1 MDSTGGT
8 VGTVALAHSVVGS
21 GSPVL
26 FIHGATA
33 SGTFEWGRLADALRA
48 EHRCV
53 LPDLRGHGHSPLPA
67 EPITTDAI
75 CADLRA
81 LRGELGIERPHVI
94 GFSFGAETALWLEL
108 TEPGVARSLTLIS
121 PGTGRPA
128 DYRMPSITW
137 MEKGWPPRLR
147 ALHEEAHGPEH
158 WRLLLRALQDDSA
171 TRAEFPV
178 EQLASVR
185 CPVLLVS
192 GENDEPT
199 RRAQARR
206 FADANAGARLAV
218 VAGAGHAAHHE
229 RPEAVH
235 PLVREF
241 LAAVDGHALEE

>member
-1 MDSTGGT
+1 M
-8 VGTVALAHSVVGS
+8 
-21 GSPVL
+21 L

-33 SGTFEWGRLADALRA
+33 SGTFEWARLADALSA

-53 LPDLRGHGHSPLPA
+53 LPDLRGHGHSPMPP
-67 EPITTDAI
+67 EPITTEAI

-81 LRGELGIERPHVI
+81 LCAELAVEHPHVV

-108 TEPGVARSLTLIS
+108 TDPGFARSLTLIS

-147 ALHEEAHGPEH
+147 ALHEEVHGPEH
-158 WRLLLRALQDDSA
+158 WRVLLRALQDDSA
-171 TRAEFPV
+171 TRSELPV
-178 EQLASVR
+178 ERLASVR

-199 RRAQARR
+199 RRTQAHR

-218 VAGAGHAAHHE
+218 VAEASHPVHHE
-229 RPEAVH
+229 RPTAVH
-235 PLVREF
+235 ALVGEF
-241 LAAVDGHALEE
+241 LADVDRRGADDGSR